1 MTMKI
6 GILGSGIVGKTLAH
20 GLFKLDYSVMIGPR
34 DRGKLDDWAKGPGF
48 GIKVGSFDEVAE
60 FGDLLILCVKGE
72 IALKLL
78 ENLPKNSIDQ
88 KTIIDTT
95 NPIDS
100 SRPPIN
106 GVLHYFTSHDQSLM
120 EMLQSSFP
128 ASHFVKAFNSV
139 GSGLMVNPGLSETLT
154 MFICGNETKSKDEVK
169 SLLKE
174 LGWEICDLGK
184 VEAARAIEPLCML
197 WCIPGF
203 INNQWT
209 HAFRLV
215 K

>member
-1 MTMKI
+1 MKI

-139 GSGLMVNPGLSETLT
+139 GSGLMVN
-154 MFICGNETKSKDEVK
+154 V
-169 SLLKE
+169 
-174 LGWEICDLGK
+174 
-184 VEAARAIEPLCML
+184 
-197 WCIPGF
+197 IPP
-203 INNQWT
+203 I
-209 HAFRLV
+209 FRTGISQS
-215 K
+215 